1 MGSFA
6 RVLSERYRCPEEFLK
21 LAEPKVLS
29 EDVGFFRFGRGV
41 TCYGRS
47 SAGVV
52 KPQLDADLY
61 DVSADATS
69 SDSGLRIPFDPGE
82 IVDNLRLERYPGAQ
96 DSWLRAF
103 AREAY
108 YAVRPILSP
117 SVRREIQRFQLR
129 GSRGLTFPNWPVDRT
144 VEDICDHLLL
154 CLIKETASEGIPF
167 IWFWPEGKRSC
178 AIMTHDVDSKL
189 GRDLCADLM
198 DIDDSFGIKASF
210 QIVPERCYSV
220 SMEFLSEIRSRGFEI
235 AVQDLNHDGL
245 LFSERKEFLR
255 RAKIINQYARAFD
268 ARGFRGAVLY
278 RRPEWMTDLDF
289 SFDMSIPNVAHLD
302 PQRGGCCTIM
312 PYLIGELLEL
322 PVTTTQDYMLFHL
335 LNERSIDLWKTQ
347 IELITERNG
356 LISFIVHPDYAMAD
370 EVKPLYK
377 DLLRYLRETQ
387 TAQAIWLTLPSEVER
402 WWRAR
407 NKMELVFSENEWRV
421 QGEGSERAV
430 VAFAR
435 QVDGKLV
442 YQIESD
448 VPKPSRHLSMSD
460 IDRLRL

>member
-6 RVLSERYRCPEEFLK
+6 RVLSERYRCPEEFLNF
-21 LAEPKVLS
+21 AVPGALS
-29 EDVGFFRFGRGV
+29 GDVGFFRFGRGV

-52 KPQLDADLY
+52 KPQIGEDLY
-61 DVSADATS
+61 DVSTDLILCE
-69 SDSGLRIPFDPGE
+69 SGLRIPFDAGE

-96 DSWLRAF
+96 DSWSRTL
-103 AREAY
+103 ARRAY
-108 YAVRPILSP
+108 YTARPLLSP
-117 SVRREIQRFQLR
+117 PVRRQIQRFQLK
-129 GSRGLTFPNWPVDRT
+129 GSKNLTFPSWPVDRT
-144 VEDICDHLLL
+144 VENICDQLLFHLL
-154 CLIKETASEGIPF
+154 KATAVERIPF
-167 IWFWPEGKRSC
+167 IWFWPKGKRSC
-178 AIMTHDVDSKL
+178 AVMTHDVDSEL
-189 GRDLCADLM
+189 GRDLCTDLM
-198 DIDDSFGIKASF
+198 DIDDSFDIKASF

-220 SMEFLSEIRSRGFEI
+220 SREFLSAIRNRGFEI
-235 AVQDLNHDGL
+235 GVQDLNHDGL

-255 RAKIINQYARAFD
+255 RAQLINKYARAYD

-278 RRPEWMTDLDF
+278 RKTDWLTDLDF

-312 PYLIGELLEL
+312 PYFIGKLLEL

-335 LNERSIDLWKTQ
+335 LNERSIDLWKAQ

-370 EVKPLYK
+370 DVKPIYK
-377 DLLRYLRETQ
+377 DLLKYLREIQ
-387 TAQAIWLTLPSEVER
+387 AAQAIWITLPSEVER

-407 NKMELVFSENEWRV
+407 SKMQLVLADNGWRI
-421 QGEGSERAV
+421 QGEGAERAV

-442 YQIESD
+442 YQMESD
-448 VPKPSRHLSMSD
+448 VPKLSRHLV
-460 IDRLRL
+460 